1 MSNIKETTN
10 HVHFHLVPEAEKG
23 SHRTANA
30 SSAISILNNL
40 LQKLAQSNNQ
50 QGEQS
55 HQHDLQDQVN
65 KHLGNLVNSVEDM
78 IHQTNTP
85 PELGKQLLLELLL
98 AVQQVQEVQTDTTM
112 VSSEAESKG
121 SEAATQNAAEQYKQ
135 VLEDVQEQED
145 QPWWKKALDIVV
157 KVIVPVVMIAV
168 GVLTAQPELVMA
180 GALVAVMTDTPLM
193 NDLTQ
198 GFEDLLTDIG
208 VPKSDAEWI
217 AGIMTVATVAIT
229 TAGVGA
235 VGAVEVGADEAVE
248 AVADVGEEALTDASS
263 EVAGDAAES
272 LDDASESLGETHT
285 KEGSK
290 ISLNGKKVA
299 KAGLMGGSMAM
310 SSEASTISEGI
321 FDSIPIS
328 NPEVKKV
335 LQSLTTVLLELTAV
349 VGLVATGFVSTAS
362 EAGSSSAVS
371 KGVEKLTKGVSELVT
386 NNMPDLVDFVSETT
400 AKIADEAP
408 EELVKVMEKLADKA
422 PAAKTLARLTKVGA
436 AGASGAADIGNGIY
450 SEEQANIVENMGE
463 SSAELSMDMAADR
476 IGESSSKSAL
486 NFTKNMNKSLT
497 QIINSISHFGFVG
510 SSAAQAVAN
519 NI

>member
-23 SHRTANA
+23 SHRTADA

-55 HQHDLQDQVN
+55 HQHDLKDQVN

-78 IHQTNTP
+78 IHQTNAP

-98 AVQQVQEVQTDTTM
+98 AVQQVQEVQSETTM

-135 VLEDVQEQED
+135 VLQDVQEQED

-157 KVIVPVVMIAV
+157 KVVVPVVMIAV

-180 GALVAVMTDTPLM
+180 GALVAVMSDTPLM
-193 NDLTQ
+193 SDLTQ

-208 VPKSDAEWI
+208 IPKSDAEWI
-217 AGIMTVATVAIT
+217 AGFMTVATVAIT

-235 VGAVEVGADEAVE
+235 IGAVEVGADEAVE
-248 AVADVGEEALTDASS
+248 AVADVGEKALTDIA
-263 EVAGDAAES
+263 EDATEAKK
-272 LDDASESLGETHT
+272 GT
-285 KEGSK
+285 K
-290 ISLNGKKVA
+290 ISLNSRKVS
-299 KAGLMGGSMAM
+299 KACLTGAAMAM
-310 SSEASTISEGI
+310 SSEAPTISEGI

-335 LQSLTTVLLELTAV
+335 LQSLTTVLLELTAA

-371 KGVEKLTKGVSELVT
+371 KGIEKLTKGVSELVS
-386 NNMPDLVDFVSETT
+386 NNMPDLVDFVSETA

-422 PAAKTLARLTKVGA
+422 PTAKTIARLMKVGA
-436 AGASGAADIGNGIY
+436 AGANGAADFGNGIY
-450 SEEQANIVENMGE
+450 SEEQANIVDNMGE
-463 SSAELSMDMAADR
+463 SQAELSMDMAASR
-476 IGESSSKSAL
+476 IGESSTKTAL

-497 QIINSISHFGFVG
+497 QILNSISHFGYVG
-510 SSAAQAVAN
+510 SAAAQTIAN

>member
-23 SHRTANA
+23 SHRTADA

-40 LQKLAQSNNQ
+40 LQKLAQSSNQ

-55 HQHDLQDQVN
+55 HQHDLKDQVN

-78 IHQTNTP
+78 IHQTNAP

-98 AVQQVQEVQTDTTM
+98 AVQQVQEVQSETTM

-135 VLEDVQEQED
+135 VLQDVHEQED

-157 KVIVPVVMIAV
+157 KVVVPVVMIAV
-168 GVLTAQPELVMA
+168 GVLTAQPELVLA

-193 NDLTQ
+193 SDLTQ
-198 GFEDLLTDIG
+198 GFEDLLTDVG

-217 AGIMTVATVAIT
+217 AGILTVATVAIT

-235 VGAVEVGADEAVE
+235 VGAVEVGADEAIE
-248 AVADVGEEALTDASS
+248 AVADVGEEALTDVASD
-263 EVAGDAAES
+263 VASDAT
-272 LDDASESLGETHT
+272 ESLGETGPE
-285 KEGSK
+285 KGSK

-310 SSEASTISEGI
+310 SSEAPTISEGI

-371 KGVEKLTKGVSELVT
+371 KGIEKLTKGVSELVS

-422 PAAKTLARLTKVGA
+422 PTAKTLARLMKVGA

-450 SEEQANIVENMGE
+450 SEEQANIVDNMGE
-463 SSAELSMDMAADR
+463 SQAELSMDMAADR
-476 IGESSSKSAL
+476 IGESSTKTAL

-497 QIINSISHFGFVG
+497 QIINSISHFGYVG
-510 SSAAQAVAN
+510 SAAAQSIAN

>member
-1 MSNIKETTN
+1 MSNVRETTN
-10 HVHFHLVPEAEKG
+10 HIHFNLVPEEEKG
-23 SHRTANA
+23 SHRTADA

-55 HQHDLQDQVN
+55 HQQDQLN
-65 KHLGNLVNSVEDM
+65 EHLGKLVNSVEDM
-78 IHQTNTP
+78 IHQTNAP

-98 AVQQVQEVQTDTTM
+98 AVQQVQEVQTETTM
-112 VSSEAESKG
+112 VSSEIESKG
-121 SEAATQNAAEQYKQ
+121 SEAATQNAAEQYQQ

-157 KVIVPVVMIAV
+157 KVVVPVVMIAV
-168 GVLTAQPELVMA
+168 GILTAQPELVLA

-193 NDLTQ
+193 SDLTQ
-198 GFEDLLTDIG
+198 GFEDLLTDVG
-208 VPKSDAEWI
+208 VPQSDAEWI
-217 AGIMTVATVAIT
+217 AGILTVATVAIT

-235 VGAVEVGADEAVE
+235 IGAVEVGADEAVE
-248 AVADVGEEALTDASS
+248 AIADVGEEVLADGAS
-263 EVAGDAAES
+263 EATGGVTET
-272 LDDASESLGETHT
+272 LDDATESLGETQT
-285 KEGSK
+285 EKGSK
-290 ISLNGKKVA
+290 FSLNGKKVT

-321 FDSIPIS
+321 FDSLPIS

-335 LQSLTTVLLELTAV
+335 LQALTTVLLELTAV

-371 KGVEKLTKGVSELVT
+371 KGIEKLTKGVTELVSKK
-386 NNMPDLVDFVSETT
+386 MPELVDFVTETT
-400 AKIADEAP
+400 TKLAEEAP

-422 PAAKTLARLTKVGA
+422 PIAKTLARFTKIGA
-436 AGASGAADIGNGIY
+436 AGASGAADFGNGVY
-450 SEEQANIVENMGE
+450 SAEQANIVENMGE
-463 SSAELSMDMAADR
+463 SSSELSMDMAADK
-476 IGESSSKSAL
+476 IGESAQKSAL

-497 QIINSISHFGFVG
+497 QIINSISHFGYVG